1 MAEPKAHQPVGSGAA
16 DVQPNQIMIPEC
28 YNLTINGKPA
38 DFFTICEAV
47 GYPDEPLLHAAKK
60 LLFAGKRGKKDKA
73 QDVREAMQSCQRW
86 LEENDGEVSSAD
98 VTVRPPTGSTGLK
111 CGWTCADHRCPPEIK
126 ECRHLSGHSGP
137 HSWEA

>member
-1 MAEPKAHQPVGSGAA
+1 MTYKGQP
-16 DVQPNQIMIPEC
+16 
-28 YNLTINGKPA
+28 L
-38 DFFTICEAV
+38 DFFGICKAA

-86 LEENDGEVSSAD
+86 LEENDGEPSNLVQYCHETSVDGNNRLLFCENGA
-98 VTVRPPTGSTGLK
+98 
-111 CGWTCADHRCPPEIK
+111 
-126 ECRHLSGHSGP
+126 GHSGP